1 MYLQNFVL
9 KKNKLYFITKIKT
22 RETVIFCQKE
32 KKKNSLCK
40 NKNASRPQ
48 AHSKKVCAERDT

>member
-9 KKNKLYFITKIKT
+9 KQNKLYFITKIKT

-32 KKKNSLCK
+32 KKNPYAKTKMPHDLRLIRRKCVQREIHK
-40 NKNASRPQ
+40 
-48 AHSKKVCAERDT
+48 